1 MCQHGAIFLVT
12 KMWKV
17 ARKSRARDFVIVF
30 IKLSLFRFWIFTCK
44 NHTTFVH
51 PLVCFDSGLH
61 MQIFSICIY
70 TFLKYAL
77 CLKKVFI
84 EIPSKWRNFVFI
96 KSERILFFNFVPVKN
111 RILFH
116 LFLWGSLGHIFGRSA
131 VTQDQK

>member
-1 MCQHGAIFLVT
+1 MCQRGAIFLVT

-17 ARKSRARDFVIVF
+17 ARKSRARDFVIV
-30 IKLSLFRFWIFTCK
+30 IELSLVRFWIFYVQ
-44 NHTTFVH
+44 NHTTFIH

-61 MQIFSICIY
+61 MQNFSTCIY

-84 EIPSKWRNFVFI
+84 EIPPKWRNFVSI
-96 KSERILFFNFVPVKN
+96 KIERILFCNFVPVKN